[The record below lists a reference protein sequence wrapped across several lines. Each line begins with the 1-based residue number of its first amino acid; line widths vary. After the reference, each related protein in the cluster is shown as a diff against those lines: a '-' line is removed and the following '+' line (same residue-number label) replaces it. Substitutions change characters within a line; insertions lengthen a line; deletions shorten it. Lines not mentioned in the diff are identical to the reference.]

1 MEGGMELEDDL
12 FFADLSKQ
20 ISLLI
25 MDEDEDSHTSCRP
38 NSIQVFHL
46 HIFDTPHN
54 YAFDAVTQFR
64 SAN

>member
-1 MEGGMELEDDL
+1 
-12 FFADLSKQ
+12 
-20 ISLLI
+20 

-54 YAFDAVTQFR
+54 YAFDAVTQFK